1 MTTKTMYVAAAAA
14 LLYAARRYY
23 RNWGTT
29 KEESVTY
36 LPGDELLDQPAIRT
50 TEAVWINAPASA
62 VWPWL
67 VQMGQDRGGL
77 YSYETLENFVGLNY
91 HNADRI
97 HPEWQRLAPGDRV
110 RLVPRGWMGLRNGFN
125 LTVAEVIEQQAV
137 MLCAGP
143 PTHPM
148 DAVWSFHVIPYWE
161 DRCRLLVR
169 SRTRRRHWGDAVAI
183 ECVAPAMALVT
194 RGMLRGIKRRA
205 EGRLN
210 DVELPVGLGAEGE
223 PPTGDAHGA
232 NADEM
237 LLDGSRPG
245 K

>member
-1 MTTKTMYVAAAAA
+1 MTTKTMCVAAAAA
-14 LLYAARRYY
+14 FLYAARRYY

-29 KEESVTY
+29 KEESAKY
-36 LPGDELLDQPAIRT
+36 LPGDELLDQPVIRT
-50 TEAVWINAPASA
+50 TEAVWINASANA

-143 PTHPM
+143 PAHPM

-223 PPTGDAHGA
+223 SPTGDAHGA
-232 NADEM
+232 NANEM